1 MKGQNEERNKSMASR
16 YANSLSAAISRRDFL
31 RLSGASVAGA
41 TLLGIAGC
49 GGGGGGAEGGSI
61 SVAAWNVAA
70 EALEA
75 ELESFNEAYPD
86 INVQIQFVTDDYEQ
100 IIPRLQSGQGAPDI
114 IQTQQRH
121 FQNFLARFPKQ
132 FVDITDRMGS
142 HKDEFA
148 EIAWTAVEKEGKAYA
163 VPWDLGPTAVWYRKD
178 YFEQAGID
186 GESLTTWDKF
196 IEAGKQL
203 QQQIDGVAMTTFDSS
218 GEDAFSW
225 WEVLMNQQGGSY
237 YDEEGRL
244 SLANEPN
251 TTALEMLLRFKEEN
265 LVVSSPTWD
274 DRIRVIANGD
284 AATIIYPVW
293 YAGTIRT
300 QAKDQKGKWGAFPLP
315 AFTEGGNRQANTGGS
330 ILTISEQSQNK
341 EAAWKF
347 LEHTLLTV
355 EGQDIQMEY
364 GLFPSWQQ
372 YYDSEASEETDP
384 YFGFSLVEFFGDLAT
399 DIPSLDYGA
408 YFLTIEPELN
418 NAFASV
424 LGGET
429 DPEQALRTAEERVA
443 QATDV
448 EIARD

>member
-1 MKGQNEERNKSMASR
+1 MASR

-61 SVAAWNVAA
+61 RAAGWNVAA
-70 EALEA
+70 EALE
-75 ELESFNEAYPD
+75 ETLEGFNEEYPD
-86 INVQIQFVTDDYEQ
+86 INVQVQYVDPEYEQ
-100 IIPRLQSGQGAPDI
+100 ITPRLQSGQGAPDI
-114 IQTQQRH
+114 IQTQQRDFH
-121 FQNFLARFPKQ
+121 NFLARFPNQ
-132 FVDITDRMGS
+132 FADITDWIGP
-142 HKDEFA
+142 HQDEFV
-148 EIAWTAVEKEGKAYA
+148 ETAWAAVEREGQAYA
-163 VPWDLGPTAVWYRKD
+163 VPWDLGPAAVWYRTD

-186 GESLTTWDKF
+186 AESITTWDQF

-203 QQQIDGVAMTTFDSS
+203 QQQIDGVAMTTFDRS
-218 GEDAFSW
+218 GEDAFGQ
-225 WEVLMNQQGGSY
+225 WEVMMNQQGGSY

-244 SLANEPN
+244 LLANEAN
-251 TTALEMLLRFKEEN
+251 ITALEMLLRFIEEG
-265 LVVSSPTWD
+265 LVVNSPTWD
-274 DRIRVIANGD
+274 DRIRVLANGD

-364 GLFPSWQQ
+364 GLFPSWQP

-384 YFGFSLVEFFGDLAT
+384 YFGFSLVEFFGDLTT
-399 DIPSLDYGA
+399 DIPSLDYGPH
-408 YFLTIEPELN
+408 FLTIEPELN

-429 DPEQALRTAEERVA
+429 DPEQALRAAEERVA